1 MNRTRVSIEHRTKQ
15 NVKHRPTNKFNL
27 FSALALTRQAHS
39 DCHFAVIDKQNFNKI
54 LKDKEREKMIQDLR
68 QLSSLS
74 YFNDLSYEQV
84 QWLFLNC
91 QRISY
96 SKGDRVF
103 KEGDPVQNMYI
114 VDQGTF
120 TVRCFLQFKASPFGL
135 RLLKLVSP
143 HIAGSHLA
151 LTPLLA

>member
-1 MNRTRVSIEHRTKQ
+1 
-15 NVKHRPTNKFNL
+15 
-27 FSALALTRQAHS
+27 
-39 DCHFAVIDKQNFNKI
+39 
-54 LKDKEREKMIQDLR
+54 MIQDLR

-120 TVRCFLQFKASPFGL
+120 TVNKKFSPQPNENLTDQKKMLLNYNTLQKPKSEQANFRYF
-135 RLLKLVSP
+135 
-143 HIAGSHLA
+143 
-151 LTPLLA
+151 